1 MENLPSTEVSDE
13 TLKILGEANKSLL
26 VSIYQKDFNDHGD
39 LRLKTMTDQEVVET
53 FENLELK
60 VSRIIVEEQSYF
72 RHFCPKNRFFFLL
85 YFRPSKPF
93 AGLNLNSK
101 F

>member
-13 TLKILGEANKSLL
+13 TLKILSEANKSLL

-72 RHFCPKNRFFFLL
+72 RHFCPKNRFFLFILFSSVKTFCRIKL
-85 YFRPSKPF
+85 
-93 AGLNLNSK
+93 K